1 MPQDWSLSQRALFTL
16 VPSLE
21 FAERCYDISKFGD
34 IPEELSVDCVVASNA
49 DEHSRRRACT

>member
-21 FAERCYDISKFGD
+21 FAERCYDIAKFGD
-34 IPEELSVDCVVASNA
+34 IPEELWVDCVVRIRR
-49 DEHSRRRACT
+49 SRPPERM